1 MLQINTGSLYKVL
14 KDFYILT
21 GIRIVVFDGDF
32 QEILAYPPRLEGFC
46 GTLRQDSDQEA
57 QCRASDRAGCIR
69 CAKTQGVTFYRC
81 HAGLTEVVMP
91 LTDGSGAIGYVMFGQ
106 VIPQED
112 EARVLRQLTEQFP
125 EYSRLIR
132 DISVKSEESLNAAA
146 TVLQALTAY
155 VLSNH
160 WVTPGKS
167 QFIRQLDE
175 YIAEHI
181 RRGITSRELCEHFH
195 MGRTRLYDVS
205 AAYLGCGLAEYIR
218 KQRIRQA
225 QQLLRQTDLPVADV
239 AEAVGFTDYN
249 HFSRVF
255 KTICG
260 ISARE
265 YRKQKQ

>member
-1 MLQINTGSLYKVL
+1 MLQINTGNLHRVL

-32 QEILAYPPRLEGFC
+32 QEILAYPPQLMGFC
-46 GTLRQDSDQEA
+46 GTLRQDPRQDA
-57 QCRASDRAGCIR
+57 KCRSSDRSGCVR
-69 CAKTQGVTFYRC
+69 CASTQGVTFYRC

-91 LTDGSGAIGYVMFGQ
+91 LQDNSGTIGYVMFGQ
-106 VIPQED
+106 VIPEENRTQ
-112 EARVLRQLTEQFP
+112 VLQHLMAQFP
-125 EYSRLIR
+125 SHKHLIN

-167 QFIRQLDE
+167 QFIRQLDA
-175 YIAEHI
+175 YILANIQHS
-181 RRGITSRELCEHFH
+181 ITSEALCAHFH
-195 MGRTRLYDVS
+195 MGRTRLYEVS
-205 AAYLGCGLAEYIR
+205 KAYLGCGLAEYIR
-218 KQRIRQA
+218 SQRILQA
-225 QQLLRQTDLPVADV
+225 QQLLRHTELSVGDV
-239 AEAVGFTDYN
+239 AYAVGFTDYN

-255 KTICG
+255 KALCG

-265 YRKQKQ
+265 YRKQK